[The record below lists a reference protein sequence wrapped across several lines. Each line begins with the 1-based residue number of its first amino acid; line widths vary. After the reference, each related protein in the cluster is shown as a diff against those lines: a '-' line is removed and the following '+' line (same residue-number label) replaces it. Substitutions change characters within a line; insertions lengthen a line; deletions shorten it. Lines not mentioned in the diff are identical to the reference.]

1 MSGAGFALHEEE
13 TMIEVN
19 ARGLS
24 CPLPVIKT
32 KNALKNI
39 ESGNVV
45 VIVDDATARD
55 NVTRLAKSKGCAI
68 SVKRK
73 GDEFYLT
80 LTKG

>member
-1 MSGAGFALHEEE
+1 M
-13 TMIEVN
+13 TDVD

-24 CPLPVIKT
+24 CPMPVIKT
-32 KNALKNI
+32 KNALEDI

-45 VIVDDATARD
+45 VVVVDDATARD

-68 SVKRK
+68 SVERK
-73 GDEFYLT
+73 GDDFYLT